1 MAGLLKRLKDAVSTE
16 AHDLLDSN
24 ESPDKIARQL
34 VREATDQTANA
45 QKLTIDAV
53 ASEKQLE
60 LQLREHSDQLK
71 KSEATAALAMK
82 NEDELGARRAIENKL
97 HHQKLVDTLEPQL
110 ERARSNSESLKNQLA
125 SLQQKLTSLK
135 SEQLAIEARF
145 NGANA
150 TSKMDAASTDMS
162 IADDTQSRLD
172 RANSIVNSMEARNAA
187 VAEVNQAINPNTET
201 SLDTD
206 VDLEM
211 ERLRN
216 SSK

>member
-1 MAGLLKRLKDAVSTE
+1 
-16 AHDLLDSN
+16 
-24 ESPDKIARQL
+24 
-34 VREATDQTANA
+34 
-45 QKLTIDAV
+45 
-53 ASEKQLE
+53 
-60 LQLREHSDQLK
+60 
-71 KSEATAALAMK
+71 
-82 NEDELGARRAIENKL
+82 
-97 HHQKLVDTLEPQL
+97 
-110 ERARSNSESLKNQLA
+110 
-125 SLQQKLTSLK
+125 
-135 SEQLAIEARF
+135 
-145 NGANA
+145 
-150 TSKMDAASTDMS
+150 MDAASTDMS